1 MYNIVQ
7 TKHEDVDLNQ
17 HQSVSCGTGTMS
29 TSRLDSVKGSV
40 NTVTEKD
47 THTLISWLIM
57 LDGTPLAKDIIQK
70 DKRNQI
76 KYIRKQLTA
85 MSHFS
90 RP

>member
-1 MYNIVQ
+1 
-7 TKHEDVDLNQ
+7 
-17 HQSVSCGTGTMS
+17 MS
-29 TSRLDSVKGSV
+29 RSRLDSVKGSV
-40 NTVTEKD
+40 NTVNEKD
-47 THTLISWLIM
+47 THTLFSWLKM

-70 DKRNQI
+70 DKSNRI